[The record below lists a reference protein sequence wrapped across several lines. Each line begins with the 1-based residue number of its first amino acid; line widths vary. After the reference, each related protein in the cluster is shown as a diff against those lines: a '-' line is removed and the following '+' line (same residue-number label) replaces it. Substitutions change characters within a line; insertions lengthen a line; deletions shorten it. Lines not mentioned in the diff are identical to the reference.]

1 MMFDSIKTKI
11 ASTSS
16 SLSRH
21 HSTIPQKMKKLQQ
34 EWQADLLKPTF
45 LLRGASDMAIYR
57 LTIAT
62 TLIGFVINLYYINE
76 LRMKFR

>member
-1 MMFDSIKTKI
+1 
-11 ASTSS
+11 
-16 SLSRH
+16 
-21 HSTIPQKMKKLQQ
+21 
-34 EWQADLLKPTF
+34 
-45 LLRGASDMAIYR
+45 MAIYR